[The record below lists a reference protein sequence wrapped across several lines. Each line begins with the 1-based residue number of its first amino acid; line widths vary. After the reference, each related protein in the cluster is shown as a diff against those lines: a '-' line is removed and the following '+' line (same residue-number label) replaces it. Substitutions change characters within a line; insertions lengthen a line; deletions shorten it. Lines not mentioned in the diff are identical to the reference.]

1 MVQMEFTSLVL
12 IFHAN
17 KFFQNCHFGNFSQ
30 TYVLSVWGQLIFMLV
45 LEIEASNPLRNDL
58 KSC

>member
-45 LEIEASNPLRNDL
+45 LEIEASKLP
-58 KSC
+58 K